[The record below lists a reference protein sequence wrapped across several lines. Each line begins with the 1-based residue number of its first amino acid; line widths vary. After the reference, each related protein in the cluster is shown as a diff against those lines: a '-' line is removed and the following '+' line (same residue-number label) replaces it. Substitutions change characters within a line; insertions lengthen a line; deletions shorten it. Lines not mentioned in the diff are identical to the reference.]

1 MSLLK
6 IVIFHSYISLP
17 EDTPSQGTLKESLMI
32 SLSILLDLGRALPWL
47 VGKCWF
53 QPLWQWCC
61 WFFAIK
67 SRNNFQKASFV
78 GGFCFDRF

>member
-1 MSLLK
+1 
-6 IVIFHSYISLP
+6 
-17 EDTPSQGTLKESLMI
+17 MI